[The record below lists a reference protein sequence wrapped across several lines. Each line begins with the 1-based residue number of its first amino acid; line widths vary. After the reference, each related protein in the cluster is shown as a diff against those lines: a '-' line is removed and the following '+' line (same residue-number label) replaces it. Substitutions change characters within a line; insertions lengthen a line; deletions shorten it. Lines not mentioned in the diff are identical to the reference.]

1 MNIADIL
8 MSLLR
13 SEIAECGCDDAVTKE
28 ITPDVVGELFRV
40 ADLHD
45 VSQIIFSALA
55 KRDLISADDEIFSR
69 FAEAEELSYFRLKR
83 LEFSQSETERA
94 LDEAGIDHITLKG
107 SVMRAY
113 YPSPLM
119 RMSADIDILV
129 READLD
135 RAVSLLSEKLGYEVR
150 GKKDF
155 HDISLYTPD
164 GMHLE
169 LHYNIMEN
177 DERLDPVL
185 QKCWNYVRPVPDKLC
200 KYEFTPEFFAF
211 HLITHMT
218 YHFINGGC
226 GIKPFSDLWLYR
238 HKVEY
243 DESLLVELCRDCG
256 IERFYENAVRLSEVW
271 FGGEAHSEL
280 TQRMEAHVIYN
291 AYGGEASRGI
301 VVRQSKSGG
310 KFGYLMGR
318 IFAPYGTMKIRYPVL
333 KKCPILLPFFWV
345 VRWFALLF
353 GDKTRVKDEM
363 KMSKSVSKE
372 QVAKMMQFLDSVGLG
387 VE

>member
-13 SEIAECGCDDAVTKE
+13 SEITGAGFDSRAVSE
-28 ITPDVVGELFRV
+28 IDRDVVGELFNI
-40 ADLHD
+40 ADGHD
-45 VSQIIFSALA
+45 VSQIIFAALVKCGA
-55 KRDLISADDEIFSR
+55 VKSGDEIFSR
-69 FAEAEELSYFRLKR
+69 FVEAEELSYFRLKR
-83 LEFSQSETERA
+83 LEFSLSETERA
-94 LDEAGIDHITLKG
+94 LDDAGVDHIALKG

-119 RMSADIDILV
+119 RMSADIDVLV
-129 READLD
+129 REEELSQ
-135 RAVSLLSEKLGYEVR
+135 AVNALSEKLGYEVR

-169 LHYNIMEN
+169 LHYSIKEN
-177 DERLDPVL
+177 EERVDPIL
-185 QKCWNYVRPVPDKLC
+185 EKCWDYAVPVSEKSH
-200 KYEFTPEFFAF
+200 KYEFKPEFFAF

-238 HKVEY
+238 HKAGY
-243 DESLLVELCRDCG
+243 DESRLVELCQACG
-256 IERFYENAVRLSEVW
+256 IEKFYENAVRLSEVW
-271 FGGEAHSEL
+271 FGGEEHTDL
-280 TQRMEAHVIYN
+280 TRRMEAHVLYN

-310 KFGYLMGR
+310 RFGYIMGR
-318 IFAPYGTMKIRYPVL
+318 IFLPYRSMKIRYPVL
-333 KKCPILLPFFWV
+333 KKCPILLPIFWV
-345 VRWFALLF
+345 ARWFALLF
-353 GDKTRVKDEM
+353 GDKKRIKEEL

-372 QVAKMMQFLDSVGLG
+372 QMARMMRFLDSVGLKI
-387 VE
+387 E